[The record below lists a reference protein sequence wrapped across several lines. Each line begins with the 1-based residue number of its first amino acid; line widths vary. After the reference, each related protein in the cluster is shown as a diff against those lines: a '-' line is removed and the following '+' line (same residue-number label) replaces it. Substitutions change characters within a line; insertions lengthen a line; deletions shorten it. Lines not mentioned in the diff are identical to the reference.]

1 MNAIFTYAPQLA
13 EQIASRWSEFAYRVV
28 MISPSLRETCRLPSQ
43 AILSHICELAYQIS
57 LTTEEARSVRPKLIW
72 CERTRLSELQETPDI
87 VCAPIVPCRVATVSE
102 LNRLAPAT
110 NPRHTAIVLASEGAS
125 DQVDIW
131 GLVHFGS
138 SWAQF
143 RAGELPPNQM
153 PQMPPAYLTFDVR
166 GPGHI
171 GVSFAGRALCIL
183 RGGEIRFHPVNI
195 LSEASSPLADWF
207 ATARF
212 RHVDQAR
219 DAGHKTALDFDFILR
234 DAYDAYL
241 MRLLKGAAER
251 RHGGAFIFVRDTT
264 HDETQLPQLR
274 VKYPLKVDVVWKA
287 LIDAFSDQG
296 GERRSAI
303 WRLNDAADLVI
314 NLSSVDGAVVLT
326 DTFRVIGFGT
336 EILIDE
342 GPRSVSVFDGG
353 RGTAKG
359 DIPIDGFGTRHR
371 SAFRLCTVMQ
381 DAVVFVVS
389 QDGDVRGVMAL
400 AQGGVGLWPDV
411 ALGHR
416 AG

>member
-28 MISPSLRETCRLPSQ
+28 MISPWLRETCRLPPE

-57 LTTEEARSVRPKLIW
+57 LTTEEARSVHAKLIW
-72 CERTRLSELQETPDI
+72 CERTRLSELQETLDI
-87 VCAPIVPCRVATVSE
+87 VCAPIVPCRIATVSE

-110 NPRHTAIVLASEGAS
+110 NPRHTAIVLS
-125 DQVDIW
+125 DGPSDAVGIW

-138 SWAQF
+138 LWAQF
-143 RAGELPPNQM
+143 RAGELAPNQI
-153 PQMPPAYLTFDVR
+153 PRRPPAYLTFDVR

-183 RGGEIRFHPVNI
+183 RDGETRFHPVDI

-207 ATARF
+207 ASARF
-212 RHVDQAR
+212 RYVDQAR

-234 DAYDAYL
+234 GAYDAYL

-251 RHGGAFIFVRDTT
+251 RHGGAFVFVRDATR
-264 HDETQLPQLR
+264 DETQLPQLR

-296 GERRSAI
+296 GERRGAI
-303 WRLNDAADLVI
+303 GRLNDAADLVI
-314 NLSSVDGAVVLT
+314 NLSYVDGAVVLT
-326 DTFRVIGFGT
+326 DTFRVIGFGA
-336 EILIDE
+336 EIIVDE

-359 DIPIDGFGTRHR
+359 DIPIDAFGTRHR
-371 SAFRLCTVMQ
+371 SAFRLCTAMQ
-381 DAVVFVVS
+381 DVVAFVVS

-416 AG
+416 VA